1 MENQSCSQHVH
12 IHVDGEDVGCYV
24 LFLRGRFGVIR
35 RLGCATCCSATASR
49 SYSLAVRLLL
59 LLLLLLLFMRGDSL
73 AAWRCALLLLSLL
86 LLYIVSHLLGG
97 VEDLFEGLLDGSAWH
112 IRGFAGCKAWL
123 RARLS
128 RRLLLWYVLT

>member
-1 MENQSCSQHVH
+1 MENRSGSQHVH

-24 LFLRGRFGVIR
+24 LFLRGRFGVIS
-35 RLGCATCCSATASR
+35 RLGCATRYSATASR
-49 SYSLAVRLLL
+49 SYSLTVRLLWDSLATWSTLLL
-59 LLLLLLLFMRGDSL
+59 LLLR
-73 AAWRCALLLLSLL
+73 LLLSLL

-97 VEDLFEGLLDGSAWH
+97 VKDLFEGLLDGSARH
-112 IRGFAGCKAWL
+112 IRGFAGRKAWL